1 MGDQYQLQETINGVM
16 FSYTERGQDPTV
28 SQAAGRTTKEGDYED
43 YFVWADGDT
52 TQAYVVMDVDAGDEK
67 IKILARVSK
76 NDWWKYKIRVDNQ
89 SFKRRKKND
98 AAWSSAQPVT
108 NLWIRINEGG
118 EVPHRL
124 DKIELGGTEGDFAVI
139 THQGSTCTV
148 VWNPATRRYQRVC
161 Q

>member
-1 MGDQYQLQETINGVM
+1 MGDQYQLQETINGVT
-16 FSYTERGQDPTV
+16 FTYTERGQDPV
-28 SQAAGRTTKEGDYED
+28 VQQIAGRTTKEGDYEE
-43 YFVWADGDT
+43 YFLWVTNDSN
-52 TQAYVVMDVDAGDEK
+52 QSYVVMDVDAGDEK

-76 NDWWKYKIRVDNQ
+76 DDWWKYKIKLDNQ
-89 SFKRRKKND
+89 TFRRRNKTND
-98 AAWSSAQPVT
+98 WSNAAPIA
-108 NLWIRINEGG
+108 NLWIRINQAG
-118 EVPHRL
+118 EIPHHF